1 MARDGRAASS
11 QPTSGGVGEPAPD
24 VEFGCELSRRT
35 DWTNGPGAGT
45 VYRPSPFLAM
55 RFRVDRLSRAL
66 SGAALG
72 LAMLPAAHAQPDP
85 LALAREARAAGERNR
100 AYGLALD
107 RLRDVPRDTAALALR
122 LALEEDGAPG
132 GLPFFQRRR
141 MRRTARTLL
150 RLDSTHV
157 RAHVVLGRAALDDV
171 LLVQNKVTLGEG
183 GGAGRLPDDLA
194 AFLEEAP
201 LPSSTGRL
209 DLRVALRDRGYVDG
223 SASAAASAETAE
235 SHFRAALGARAADA
249 DALRQLATLL
259 LATRQLGAL
268 AELADAATA
277 ARPERADG
285 WMLAGLAAVEA
296 GDVGAA
302 DHAFGR
308 ARARLSPSDR
318 ARLDDV
324 SSLVP
329 RGERADAPSFWAAN
343 DPRLL
348 TDVHERRLEHYA
360 RRVAADL
367 LFSRDDTPGAETD
380 RGRIYVRYGAPPI
393 RRLVTLGPFAPPLYP
408 GDPED
413 TARYDVWQYPD
424 FRYVFSD
431 FFLSGRYTLY
441 SPSADAFAAGTRT
454 ASQAALDD
462 AVQTDRQLQRDQPER
477 GTLARGTVRLD
488 GLATSF
494 RAADGQTDL
503 VVALGAQGAPGSGR
517 TGVFLVQDGG
527 PSARE
532 VRSGTRIRTDD
543 GWLEAATLR
552 TSPGPYTLALEA
564 ETPGGFGSVRQ
575 PVEIP
580 AFAPGGL
587 RISGLLLATSID
599 DAVGAGV
606 LRRGGLAIV
615 PAARARFAPGDPL
628 YVYAELYG
636 LALRDGRSDA
646 SVETA
651 LVPIDAR
658 PPLRRAWDRLAGRRG
673 RTSVSVATDLSG
685 DLADE
690 SVPLYLDTTG
700 QPPGRYRLQIRV
712 RDRASGATTETER
725 EVELATE

>member
-1 MARDGRAASS
+1 
-11 QPTSGGVGEPAPD
+11 
-24 VEFGCELSRRT
+24 
-35 DWTNGPGAGT
+35 
-45 VYRPSPFLAM
+45 M

-66 SGAALG
+66 CGAALA
-72 LAMLPAAHAQPDP
+72 LAALGTARAQSDP
-85 LALAREARAAGERNR
+85 LAPARDARAAGDRDR

-107 RLRDVPRDTAALALR
+107 RIREAPRDTAALALR

-132 GLPFFQRRR
+132 GLPVFQRRR
-141 MRRTARTLL
+141 MRRTARRLIG
-150 RLDSTHV
+150 LDSTHV

-171 LLVQNKVTLGEG
+171 LLFQNKITLGEG
-183 GGAGRLPDDLA
+183 QGASRLPDDVA

-223 SASAAASAETAE
+223 SASVEAAAETAA
-235 SHFRAALGARAADA
+235 SHFRAALDARPSDA

-259 LATRQLGAL
+259 LATRRTDAL
-268 AELADAATA
+268 AELAGEATA

-302 DHAFGR
+302 ERAFGR
-308 ARARLSPSDR
+308 ALPLLSPPDR

-329 RGERADAPSFWAAN
+329 QGEGADAASFWAAN

-348 TDVHERRLEHYA
+348 TEAHERRLEHYA
-360 RRVAADL
+360 RVVAADL
-367 LFSRDDTPGAETD
+367 LFARDDAPGAQTD

-454 ASQAALDD
+454 ASQAVLDD
-462 AVQTDRQLQRDQPER
+462 AVQTDRQLQRDEPER
-477 GTLARGTVRLD
+477 GTLARSGVLLD

-494 RAADGQTDL
+494 RGADGQTDL
-503 VVALGAQGAPGSGR
+503 VVALGAKGAPGAGR
-517 TGVFLVQDGG
+517 TGLFLLRDGSV
-527 PSARE
+527 SARE
-532 VRSGTRIRTDD
+532 VRSGTRIRTDE
-543 GWLEAATLR
+543 GWQIATTVR
-552 TSPGPYTLALEA
+552 APAGAYTLALEA
-564 ETPGGFGSVRQ
+564 ETPGGFGRRLQ
-575 PVEIP
+575 PVAVR
-580 AFAPGGL
+580 AFAPGSL
-587 RISGLLLATSID
+587 QISDLLLARSID
-599 DAVGAGV
+599 DVGGPATV
-606 LRRGGLAIV
+606 RRGGLAIV
-615 PAARARFAPGDPL
+615 PATRARFAPGDPL
-628 YVYAELYG
+628 HVYAELYG

-646 SVETA
+646 SVETV
-651 LVPIDAR
+651 LVPVDDR
-658 PPLRRAWDRLAGRRG
+658 PPLRRVWDRITGRRG
-673 RTSVSVATDLSG
+673 RPAVSVATDLSG

-690 SVPLYLDTTG
+690 PVSLYLDTTG
-700 QPPGRYRLQIRV
+700 QPPGRYRLRIRV
-712 RDRASGATTETER
+712 EDRVSGATAESER
-725 EVELATE
+725 AIELATE